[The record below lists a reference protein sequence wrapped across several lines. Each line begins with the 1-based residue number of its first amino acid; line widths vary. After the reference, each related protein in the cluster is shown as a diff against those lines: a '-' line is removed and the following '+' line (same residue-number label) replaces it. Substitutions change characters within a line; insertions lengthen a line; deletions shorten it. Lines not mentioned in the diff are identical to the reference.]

1 MSADQVV
8 VLLLQLCA
16 IMAVTLLM
24 GRALKRLGLPALV
37 GELFGGILLGPTV
50 LGVVSPETQGW
61 LFPASGPVSVAR
73 EGLVQ
78 FGLLLFL
85 FLAGMEV
92 ELHQLARQTRTI
104 ALTSLLGVAVPF
116 GMGVASVF
124 LWPDLWQMTGG
135 RGAWV
140 GPLFVGT
147 ILSISAIPVIARI
160 LMDLGLIR
168 TSFGALV
175 LASATVDDL
184 IGWTLFGVIL
194 SQFGVTGEGSAAWG
208 TRLAMFGALVAM
220 IVSVGSATGRR
231 TLKWVMQRFDKG
243 GSYVQLILLVLLLA
257 AAVAESVGT
266 HAIFGAFLMGVAVA
280 RTHEPR
286 KQAYAALHGI
296 TLQFFVPLYLVSMG
310 LRTNFATNFDPLL
323 VAVVLVVA
331 TAGKLAGATVGA
343 RLGGRTLREATAIGF
358 ALNARGA
365 MGIVL
370 TSVALDYQLIDE
382 RVFVALIFMSV
393 VTSAFGAAAIAR
405 IMAGR
410 APERWTGEHIAQE
423 TVAGAGARA

>member
-8 VLLLQLCA
+8 VFLLQLSA
-16 IMAVTLLM
+16 MLAVTLLM
-24 GRALKRLGLPALV
+24 GRALQRLGLPALV

-50 LGVVSPETQGW
+50 LGMLSPELQGW
-61 LFPASGPVSVAR
+61 LFPSTGAVNTAR

-92 ELHQLARQTRTI
+92 ELEQLTRQRRTI
-104 ALTSLLGVAVPF
+104 ALTSLLGMAVPF
-116 GMGVASVF
+116 GVGVASVL
-124 LWPDLWQMTGG
+124 LWPELWQMTGS
-135 RGAWV
+135 RGGWV

-208 TRLAMFGALVAM
+208 MRLAMLAGLVAM
-220 IVSVGSATGRR
+220 IVSVGTVRGRR
-231 TLKWVMQRFDKG
+231 ALRWVMVRFDRG

-286 KQAYAALHGI
+286 KQAYAALHAV
-296 TLQFFVPLYLVSMG
+296 TVQFFVPLYLVSIG
-310 LRTNFATNFDPLL
+310 LRTNFASNFDPFLVGVVLL
-323 VAVVLVVA
+323 VATV
-331 TAGKLAGATVGA
+331 GKLVGAMVGA

-370 TSVALDYQLIDE
+370 TSVALDYQLINE

-405 IMAGR
+405 ILAGR
-410 APERWTGEHIAQE
+410 RPERWTGEHLAQE
-423 TVAGAGARA
+423 SVAGARAGA